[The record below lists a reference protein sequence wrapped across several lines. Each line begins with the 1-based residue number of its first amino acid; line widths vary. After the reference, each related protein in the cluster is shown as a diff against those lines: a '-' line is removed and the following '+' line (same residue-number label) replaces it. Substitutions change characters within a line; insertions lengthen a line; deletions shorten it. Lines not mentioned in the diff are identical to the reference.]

1 MDKREKELRIVEL
14 MIRIYCKRKH
24 KEKQLCAEC
33 QQLLEYAKYRTSVCP
48 FMETKTFCANC
59 KVHCY
64 KGDVRDKIRE
74 VMRFSGP
81 WMLLYHPLVA
91 IKHVIE
97 TRKEKR
103 K

>member
-1 MDKREKELRIVEL
+1 MQIVKL

-24 KEKQLCAEC
+24 KEKTLCSDC
-33 QQLLEYAKYRTSVCP
+33 QQLLEYAKYRTGVCP

-64 KGDVRDKIRE
+64 KGDMREKIRE

-81 WMLLYHPLVA
+81 WMLLYHPCLA

-97 TRKEKR
+97 SRKEKR
-103 K
+103 R